1 MAPRD
6 SPDRERGSR
15 TGLRRVGAL
24 AWSLLGI
31 AGVVVV
37 VGYVAGRL
45 TLIVVPVILALFPAT
60 LLVPISTR
68 LKSLGAPH
76 SLAALASILV
86 GFIAI
91 GGIIGAMI
99 PLVSAEVPD
108 LVESASSGVDEI
120 EAFLQEDPLGLGV
133 EGPSELLQAARDQ
146 LGEIGDYTAQATSA
160 ATTAFE
166 VLAGLLLL
174 FVILFFYL
182 KDGRRITNG
191 LVSLAPR
198 DSRERVSRAAGL
210 AWDTLGRYFRGQ
222 MLVALVDAV
231 FIGIGLL
238 VLGIPLAVPLAVLI
252 FFGALFPLVGALV
265 TGALAVLVGL
275 ADGGVFTALLV
286 LGLIV
291 VVQQVEG
298 NVLQPIII
306 GRAISLHPLVV
317 LLSITAGGVLLGILG
332 AFLAVP
338 FAAIV
343 ARILSDDGQ
352 VTRPA
357 TS

>member
-1 MAPRD
+1 MTRRD
-6 SPDRERGSR
+6 STAEAEPRS
-15 TGLRRVGAL
+15 GLRRVGAL
-24 AWSLLGI
+24 AWAVIGI
-31 AGVVVV
+31 AGVVVIL
-37 VGYVAGRL
+37 GYVAGRL
-45 TLIVVPVILALFPAT
+45 SLVVVPVVLALFPAT
-60 LLVPISTR
+60 LLVPVSTR

-76 SLAALASILV
+76 SLAALTAIVL
-86 GFIAI
+86 GFIVI
-91 GGIIGAMI
+91 GGIIGAMV
-99 PLVSAEVPD
+99 PLVSAEVPE

-120 EAFLQEDPLGLGV
+120 EAFLQDDPLGLGL
-133 EGPSELLQAARDQ
+133 EGPSELLQGAREQ

-166 VLAGLLLL
+166 VIAGMLLL

-182 KDGRRITNG
+182 KDGRRIADG

-198 DSRERVSRAAGL
+198 NSRERVRRGAGL
-210 AWDTLGRYFRGQ
+210 AWETLGRYFRGQ

-238 VLGIPLAVPLAVLI
+238 IMGIPLAVPLAVLI

-275 ADGGVFTALLV
+275 ADGGLVTALLV

-291 VVQQVEG
+291 VVQQIEG

-317 LLSITAGGVLLGILG
+317 LLAITAGGVLLGILG

-338 FAAIV
+338 VAAIV
-343 ARILSDDGQ
+343 ARILSDDPDGSHL
-352 VTRPA
+352 A
-357 TS
+357 AS